1 MSWNLNSRDVIAAQ
15 KPLSEGVFSRRAYD
29 APGYMMIPTPAHSFW
44 AQAPRRRAELQSC
57 DAEIL
62 EHSQSSASHI
72 ISSSLNSFIITW
84 HPVRAWH
91 LQSASGTRCLTK
103 T

>member
-15 KPLSEGVFSRRAYD
+15 KPLSEGPSPEGRMPD

-62 EHSQSSASHI
+62 EHSQSSAST
-72 ISSSLNSFIITW
+72 SS
-84 HPVRAWH
+84 VRH
-91 LQSASGTRCLTK
+91 YK
-103 T
+103 